1 MGKFSPLWNI
11 SASSKDAF
19 ANDGKRSRLHPPTIP
34 SIIFD
39 ICSGK

>member
-19 ANDGKRSRLHPPTIP
+19 ANDGKKSLLHPPTIP

-39 ICSGK
+39 IRSGK